1 MKKPLHFDLRERMGL
16 IGTILGVW
24 LAGNLIV
31 TFLVLLPR
39 SERAESV
46 REAVGEFRQARLDRE
61 RTMQTVRRDYE
72 RVMDG
77 RRSLGTFYSEVLSTK
92 HDRMTAVQK
101 EIRDIAIKFNMN
113 PETVSFSKEIF
124 EDDQVV
130 KFSTVMPLN
139 GSYENLRQFIS
150 AVENSENFLTIT
162 GILLAGSKEGGV
174 ILSLNVTVATYFFDP
189 DVAQLSAPGPSARL
203 R

>member
-1 MKKPLHFDLRERMGL
+1 MGL

-24 LAGNLIV
+24 LAGNLIA

-46 REAVGEFRQARLDRE
+46 REAVDRFRQARIERDRTVE
-61 RTMQTVRRDYE
+61 EVRREYQ
-72 RVMDG
+72 RIMDG
-77 RRSLGTFYSEVLSTK
+77 RRSLGTFYRVVLSTK
-92 HDRMTAVQK
+92 QERMTTVQREVR
-101 EIRDIAIKFNMN
+101 EIAAKFNIN
-113 PETVSFSKEIF
+113 PETISYSKEIF
-124 EDDQVV
+124 EDDQIV
-130 KFSTVMPLN
+130 KFSTVMPLH

-162 GILLAGSKEGGV
+162 SILLTGSKEGG
-174 ILSLNVTVATYFFDP
+174 IMLSLNVTLATYFFDP
-189 DVAQLSAPGPSARL
+189 DVALQSGPGPTARL